1 MGETQI
7 EGVILEKKQIL
18 DFSEGSIMHI
28 LNSTDEVFDDF
39 GEAYFSSIKPGII
52 KGWKKHKKMIL
63 NLVVLVGEIRFV
75 IHDNRSK
82 SVTNGKFMDFNLSR
96 NNYQR
101 LTLMPG
107 LWFAFECISSEESIL
122 LNIANIK
129 HDDSEIERR
138 ELDKIKYFNN

>member
-75 IHDNRSK
+75 IHDDRSK

-107 LWFAFECISSEESIL
+107 LWFAFECIS
-122 LNIANIK
+122 
-129 HDDSEIERR
+129 
-138 ELDKIKYFNN
+138 